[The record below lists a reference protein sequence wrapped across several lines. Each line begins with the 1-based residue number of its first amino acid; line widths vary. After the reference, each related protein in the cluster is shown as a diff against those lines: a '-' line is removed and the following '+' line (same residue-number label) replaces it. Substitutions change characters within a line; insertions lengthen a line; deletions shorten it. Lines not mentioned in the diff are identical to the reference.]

1 MKKNL
6 HLLGT
11 VVATLGCG
19 MLFACNGAEPD
30 PTGTSELACDEEA
43 TNPTCAGLGLG
54 EFEFKL
60 EGGLLQ
66 SGSYPIGDG
75 GNSVTITTDGTY
87 FDWSASL
94 GIDAVI
100 AKGGPGA
107 SVYQYAPEANSAT
120 GLSAPTNPNTTIPYE
135 LSHISFC
142 YDYEVVVSKS
152 AAPALDRTWQW
163 SIDKTADVT
172 DLLLSVGQRFDVG
185 YTVTVAP
192 MGFMDDNFRASGA
205 ITVLNPAPFA
215 ATISSVTDAMEGVS
229 APVDC
234 GVELPVSLASGGTLT
249 CSYAASL
256 PDTATRVNVA
266 TVQTT
271 GAVGGGQGQ
280 AVVDFATA
288 TITKIDDCVDVDDS
302 MHGVLGQVCAAE
314 GAVAF
319 LYSHTVGPFEVC
331 GSHGVENT
339 ATFTTKPSGT
349 TGSDSASV
357 NVEVPC
363 SMGCTLTPGYWKTH
377 SDYGPAPYDE
387 AWALLSDGADTIF
400 FSSGQSY
407 YAVLWT
413 PVSGNVYYILAH
425 AWIAAKLNLLNGADG
440 SAIATTL
447 TNAEAVLASYTPASL
462 AKVKG
467 AARIQIT
474 SLAQLLDDY
483 NNGLTGPGHCS
494 E

>member
-6 HLLGT
+6 QLLGT
-11 VVATLGCG
+11 VVATLGG
-19 MLFACNGAEPD
+19 MLFACSGAEPD
-30 PTGTSELACDEEA
+30 PTDTSELACDEEDV
-43 TNPTCAGLGLG
+43 NPTCADLGLG

-66 SGSYPIGDG
+66 SGTYPIGDG
-75 GNSVTITTDGTY
+75 VNSVTITTDGTY

-107 SVYQYAPEANSAT
+107 SVYQYIPEANSAT
-120 GLSAPTNPNTTIPYE
+120 GLSAPTNPNTAIPYE

-163 SIDKTADVT
+163 SIDKTAGST
-172 DLLLSVGQRFDVG
+172 DLLLSAGQSVDVG
-185 YTVTVAP
+185 YTVTVAST
-192 MGFMDDNFRASGA
+192 GFMDDNFRASGE
-205 ITVLNPAPFA
+205 ITIVNPAPFV
-215 ATISSVTDAMEGVS
+215 ATIASVTDTMAGASV
-229 APVDC
+229 PVDC
-234 GVELPVSLASGGTLT
+234 GVAMPFDLAPGGTLT
-249 CSYAASL
+249 CTYAASL
-256 PDTATRVNVA
+256 LDTATRVNVA
-266 TVQTT
+266 TVETT
-271 GAVGGGQGQ
+271 GTVGGGEGE
-280 AVVDFATA
+280 ATVDFASA
-288 TITKIDDCVDVDDS
+288 TITALDDCVDVDDS
-302 MHGVLGQVCAAE
+302 MHGVLGQVCAAD

-319 LYSHTVGPFEVC
+319 LYTHPVGPFEVC
-331 GSHGVENT
+331 GSYVVDNT
-339 ATFTTKPSGT
+339 ATFTTNTSGM

-363 SMGCTLTPGYWKTH
+363 LMGCTLTPGYWKTH
-377 SDYGPAPYDE
+377 SSYGPAPYDE
-387 AWALLSDGADTIF
+387 TWALLSDGADTPF
-400 FSSGQSY
+400 FLSGQSY
-407 YAVLWT
+407 YEVLWT

-425 AWIAAKLNLLNGADG
+425 AWIAAELNLLNQADG
-440 SAIATTL
+440 SVVTTAM
-447 TNAEAVLASYTPASL
+447 NDAEAILASHTPESL

-467 AARIQIT
+467 AVRTEII
-474 SLAQLLDDY
+474 SLAELLDDF